1 MKKSN
6 NQRKKNIFKVFKLLL
21 VTTRKGFRAHTF
33 RSEKYMKTFKYF
45 KSPSLDVSC
54 GDGVYSFISH
64 GRTSSTECDQYQS
77 LRKDRINNKY
87 LFYDLYDDYKEK

>member
-1 MKKSN
+1 
-6 NQRKKNIFKVFKLLL
+6 
-21 VTTRKGFRAHTF
+21 
-33 RSEKYMKTFKYF
+33 MKTFKYF

-64 GRTSSTECDQYQS
+64 GGELSTECDQYQS

-87 LFYDLYDDYKEK
+87 LFYDLYDDYKENDYKIIVKKNQKKI